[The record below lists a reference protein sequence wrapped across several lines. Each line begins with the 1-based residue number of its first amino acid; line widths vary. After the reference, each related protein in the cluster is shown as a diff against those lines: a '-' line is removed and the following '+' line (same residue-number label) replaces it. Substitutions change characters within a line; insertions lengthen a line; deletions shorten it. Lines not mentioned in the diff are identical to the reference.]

1 MGPWQVEAETGHDE
15 PVIVNLKKTCV
26 TGPSKISP
34 ASSAPY
40 FFLSTMAP
48 ASNTLKRKARESNDE
63 IPTGNAGI
71 KKKIRDTERALRRVS
86 EIYP

>member
-1 MGPWQVEAETGHDE
+1 
-15 PVIVNLKKTCV
+15 
-26 TGPSKISP
+26 
-34 ASSAPY
+34 
-40 FFLSTMAP
+40 MAP